1 MMAGTARG
9 PGWLFHVTAGATT
22 AFIVSVLAMVAT
34 LFGDP
39 AAPIN
44 GWINDY
50 GAIVLMVEIAA
61 IGVFGF
67 AAMANDARVTRLEQ
81 REIGQHPAGSARG
94 AKPQAE
100 EQAPLTTDN

>member
-1 MMAGTARG
+1 MAGGRG

-50 GAIVLMVEIAA
+50 GAMVLMVEIIA

-67 AAMANDARVTRLEQ
+67 AAMANDARQMR
-81 REIGQHPAGSARG
+81 RERQEVGDHSAVAARD

-100 EQAPLTTDN
+100 GTATTTD

>member
-1 MMAGTARG
+1 MAGTARG

-22 AFIVSVLAMVAT
+22 AFIISVLAMVAT

-39 AAPIN
+39 EAPIN

-50 GAIVLMVEIAA
+50 GATVLLVEIVA

-81 REIGQHPAGSARG
+81 RGHAAGTTRG

-100 EQAPLTTDN
+100 ERAATK

>member
-1 MMAGTARG
+1 MAATPRG

-22 AFIVSVLAMVAT
+22 AFIVSVLAMVAAQ
-34 LFGDP
+34 FGDP
-39 AAPIN
+39 KAPVN
-44 GWINDY
+44 GWIDDY
-50 GAIVLMVEIAA
+50 GAMVLMVEIAA

-81 REIGQHPAGSARG
+81 RDVGQHPAGSARG

-100 EQAPLTTDN
+100 DVAVTK

>member
-1 MMAGTARG
+1 MATSARG

-22 AFIVSVLAMVAT
+22 AFIISVLAMVAT

-44 GWINDY
+44 GWINQY
-50 GAIVLMVEIAA
+50 GAYLLLVEIVA

-67 AAMANDARVTRLEQ
+67 AAMANDARVTRLAQ
-81 REIGQHPAGSARG
+81 REVGGHAVGSARG

-100 EQAPLTTDN
+100 DGTPRTTDN